1 MKRSEL
7 SESEGGDDVNAMLVN
22 GSPARNQLVILQAR
36 LSSAMESLRAQ
47 CGSRSTDVSQNSS
60 ADESPATH
68 RKDSL
73 TRTREL
79 NKQLIQSR
87 TREADLQDEVD
98 ALKGEISEYKYR
110 ISEVESIVDE
120 WRSRYE
126 VEAENSKKVTSDLE
140 MRIFG
145 LRMKVQELM
154 EEKKSILDEKD
165 SKIHD
170 LHERWK
176 DAQNSSRLA
185 PVSPK
190 ASSMALSSSYI
201 PDICESFRAAQHAL
215 PVFHF

>member
-7 SESEGGDDVNAMLVN
+7 CDSEGGDDVNAMLVN
-22 GSPARNQLVILQAR
+22 GSPARNQLVALHAR
-36 LSSAMESLRAQ
+36 LNSALESLRAQ
-47 CGSRSTDVSQNSS
+47 CHSRSTDVSQNSS
-60 ADESPATH
+60 ADESPGTH

-87 TREADLQDEVD
+87 TREADLQDEID

-126 VEAENSKKVTSDLE
+126 VEAEHSKKVTSDLE
-140 MRIFG
+140 SRVFC
-145 LRMKVQELM
+145 LRLKVQELV
-154 EEKKSILDEKD
+154 EEKNSMILGEKE
-165 SKIHD
+165 SK
-170 LHERWK
+170 
-176 DAQNSSRLA
+176 AQILPVSSR
-185 PVSPK
+185 